1 MKQRNEGATRGGN
14 VGATHSK
21 VTRMPAFATL
31 RMLGVG
37 LVLIGTV
44 SAAAAPLGWQTYTFP
59 DDGFAIDLPGAPA
72 VSKETAELPVI
83 THRQYQVDVGIGVY
97 LISAK
102 RYMPDAR
109 LDLWNEDSM
118 VELANA
124 MKGECQMRDAKP
136 ATFTGALAYEMVLDR
151 CPGGTVMK
159 VRMYVVRDR
168 VYQLVA
174 AGVTGVE
181 TRSETQKFHDSFKLI
196 PVKQPPEP
204 AQTSVD
210 DDDDKPQEGR
220 RSRAERRHHQ
230 GRVRK
235 RARHRRDRDSWI
247 MPALAPVAATYGE
260 WRIASLR

>member
-1 MKQRNEGATRGGN
+1 
-14 VGATHSK
+14 
-21 VTRMPAFATL
+21 MPAFAML
-31 RMLGVG
+31 RIFGIWSF
-37 LVLIGTV
+37 LIG
-44 SAAAAPLGWQTYTFP
+44 SATAAPLGWQTYTFP

-109 LDLWNEDSM
+109 LDLWNDETM

-181 TRSETQKFHDSFKLI
+181 TRSESQKFHDSFKLV
-196 PVKQPPEP
+196 PVRAPPEP
-204 AQTSVD
+204 EQTSAD
-210 DDDDKPQEGR
+210 EDDKPQEGR
-220 RSRAERRHHQ
+220 RSRGERRHHQ

-235 RARHRRDRDSWI
+235 RARHRRDSWI
-247 MPALAPVAATYGE
+247 MPAAVQVAAIYYH
-260 WRIASLR
+260 LRRQEA